1 MRAYVRDLSLHEGC
15 VLVWRSSGLW
25 EPEATRAMARSLGI
39 VAAFDAIED
48 PVPPGELAYGSL
60 RAEGFRRT
68 FSHAELAQVLAKL
81 EASGAS
87 RAFVSIDSPQSF
99 REARL
104 LQALSEG
111 RA

>member
-1 MRAYVRDLSLHEGC
+1 
-15 VLVWRSSGLW
+15 
-25 EPEATRAMARSLGI
+25 MARSLG
-39 VAAFDAIED
+39 VVGGFDAVDD
-48 PVPPGELAYGSL
+48 PVPPGELIYGSL
-60 RAEGFRRT
+60 QAEGLRRT
-68 FSHAELAQVLAKL
+68 FSHAELADVLAKL